1 VRKGRCAA
9 HLHAQQQRHNAQFGG
24 WSWAETRKRIIARDG
39 GCVMPAP
46 HEGALKVDHIV
57 PRSLGGSSEDAN
69 LRTLCK
75 AHHDVVTAKQAGER
89 AVRLG
94 RRAQR

>member
-1 VRKGRCAA
+1 
-9 HLHAQQQRHNAQFGG
+9 
-24 WSWAETRKRIIARDG
+24 
-39 GCVMPAP
+39 MPAP